1 MRFLLLP
8 LAVSLGAL
16 SACGGGSSE
25 PPRRDEAQEP
35 LRRAE
40 AQARPRAEEA
50 QAPPRPEQARA
61 AGTQRPLAEPAS
73 TTDMMARPPEK
84 FAIADQRGGAA
95 REIAAG
101 KLLPLARILDIARRR
116 VPGEIIEVDLYDD
129 QGEPPEY
136 EVEIL
141 TDDGRSIE
149 MKIDART
156 GKILEVEAD

>member
-1 MRFLLLP
+1 MRFFLLP

-25 PPRRDEAQEP
+25 PPRREKVQEP
-35 LRRAE
+35 LRRE
-40 AQARPRAEEA
+40 QAQEPPRAG
-50 QAPPRPEQARA
+50 QARA
-61 AGTQRPLAEPAS
+61 ADPQRPLAEPAS
-73 TTDMMARPPEK
+73 AHDMMTRQPEK

-95 REIAAG
+95 REIAADA
-101 KLLPLARILDIARRR
+101 LLPLARILEIARRR
-116 VPGEIIEVDLYDD
+116 VPGEIIEVDLDD
-129 QGEPPEY
+129 DEGEPPEY

>member
-1 MRFLLLP
+1 MRFFLLP

-25 PPRRDEAQEP
+25 PPRREEAQEP
-35 LRRAE
+35 LRP
-40 AQARPRAEEA
+40 Q
-50 QAPPRPEQARA
+50 QLRA
-61 AGTQRPLAEPAS
+61 ADTQRPLAEPAA
-73 TTDMMARPPEK
+73 THDMMTRQAEK

-116 VPGEIIEVDLYDD
+116 VPGEIIEVDLDD
-129 QGEPPEY
+129 DEGEPPEY